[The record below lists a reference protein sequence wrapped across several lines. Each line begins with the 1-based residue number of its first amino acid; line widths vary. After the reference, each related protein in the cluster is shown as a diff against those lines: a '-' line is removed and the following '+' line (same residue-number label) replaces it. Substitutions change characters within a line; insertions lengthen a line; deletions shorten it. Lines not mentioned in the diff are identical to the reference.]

1 MLSPYPEHTK
11 QTRCNNDI
19 NSLRPIISNQ
29 SIPINSN
36 HDHYIFDS
44 SIYGGER
51 NRHDQNFDISRN
63 SISSRTQVQQNFQN
77 NYYTMSF
84 DNMNNHNNQEI
95 NNFLTRN
102 PVNTRRDNIEKIR
115 NSETQDYMKTQG
127 GLLGNFIDIKHE
139 NTRKYKDEINSSN
152 YIPMPKTMAIPK
164 ENV

>member
-1 MLSPYPEHTK
+1 MLSYPEHTK

-19 NSLRPIISNQ
+19 NSLRPVTSNQ

-44 SIYGGER
+44 SIYGGDR
-51 NRHDQNFDISRN
+51 NSRDQNFDMTRN

-102 PVNTRRDNIEKIR
+102 PVNTRRDNIEKVR

-127 GLLGNFIDIKHE
+127 GILGNFIDIKHE